1 MGLTMLVI
9 IMCYDCTDFKYSDS
23 GSWSWEV
30 GGGEKHFK
38 LHYSISSSQ

>member
-1 MGLTMLVI
+1 MSRMGLTMLVI

-30 GGGEKHFK
+30 GGGEAF
-38 LHYSISSSQ
+38 

>member
-1 MGLTMLVI
+1 MLVI

-30 GGGEKHFK
+30 GGGEAF
-38 LHYSISSSQ
+38 